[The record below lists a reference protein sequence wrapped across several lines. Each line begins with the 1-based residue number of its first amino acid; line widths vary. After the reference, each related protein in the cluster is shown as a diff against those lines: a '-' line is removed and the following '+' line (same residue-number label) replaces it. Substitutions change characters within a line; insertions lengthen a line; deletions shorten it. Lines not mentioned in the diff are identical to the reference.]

1 MKMSRFNST
10 SLLILSFLV
19 YPLILSAAEPAAAP
33 ARRPTFAELFG
44 DDVIVRGKGIE
55 VKRSQLEAAYV
66 AYRANLAARSQQIPE
81 DQRTAREAQLLE
93 RLVVTQLLAQRA
105 TDEDRKMAKELGD
118 RFMDESKKGAASE
131 ESFYRQLKALGLTPE
146 QFKKRVDEQS
156 MAEAVI
162 AREVKAK
169 IAVSE
174 TDIKGFY
181 DKGTD
186 LVVTLL
192 QADLD
197 KLVADPKSTPSDV
210 ARLKERIEL
219 KRKDNLTQLEQPER
233 VRVQHIFLAGRDLK
247 SERELTADQLKLKRQ
262 QAEKVRERAL
272 AGEDF
277 AKLVN
282 ENSEDRG
289 LAETKGIYTFGRN
302 DRFSEEFKSASFSL
316 QPGKISDVV
325 ATPFGYHVIKL
336 LERLPA
342 QKIEFEKASKDL
354 KEFLTQQQMQRTMPE
369 YFAKLRKDAAVE
381 ILDTKYQGIM
391 PKDVDPTKPD

>member
-1 MKMSRFNST
+1 MKTLRLT
-10 SLLILSFLV
+10 ITTVLVLLAVAPIA
-19 YPLILSAAEPAAAP
+19 PAAEPGATPAS

-44 DDVIVRGKGIE
+44 DDVIVRGKGVE

-66 AYRANLAARSQQIPE
+66 AYRANLAARGQQIPE

-105 TDEDRKMAKELGD
+105 TDEDKKMAKDLGD
-118 RFMDESKKGAASE
+118 RFLEESKKGAVSE
-131 ESFYRQLKALGLTPE
+131 EAFYRQLKALGLTPE

-162 AREVKAK
+162 AREVKGK
-169 IAVSE
+169 IEITERDVTAFYE
-174 TDIKGFY
+174 KGN
-181 DKGTD
+181 D

-197 KLVADPKSTPSDV
+197 KLVSDPNSSPGDV
-210 ARLKERIEL
+210 AKLKERIDQ
-219 KRKDNLTQLEQPER
+219 KRKENLAQLEQPER
-233 VRVQHIFLAGRDLK
+233 VKVQHVFFAGRDLK
-247 SERELTADQLKLKRQ
+247 SERELTADQLKLKRE
-262 QAEKVRERAL
+262 QAEKVRARAL

-277 AKLVN
+277 SKLVT

-316 QPGKISDVV
+316 ETGKISDVV
-325 ATPFGYHVIKL
+325 TTPFGYHVIKL
-336 LERLPA
+336 LERIPA
-342 QKIEFEKASKDL
+342 QKIEFEKASKDV
-354 KEFLTQQQMQRTMPE
+354 KDFLIQQQMQRVMPE
-369 YFAKLRKDAAVE
+369 YFAKLRKESAVE
-381 ILDTKYQGIM
+381 VLDAKYRSVT

>member
-1 MKMSRFNST
+1 MKTLPLPFT
-10 SLLILSFLV
+10 SVLVLLAFAVMALG
-19 YPLILSAAEPAAAP
+19 AEPGATP
-33 ARRPTFAELFG
+33 ASAKRPTFAELFG
-44 DDVIVRGKGIE
+44 DDVIVRGKGVE
-55 VKRSQLEAAYV
+55 VKRSHLETAYV
-66 AYRANLAARSQQIPE
+66 AYRANLAARGQQIPE

-118 RFMDESKKGAASE
+118 RFLEESKKGAVSE
-131 ESFYRQLKALGLTPE
+131 ESFYRQLKALGMTPE

-169 IAVSE
+169 IEITEPDVKAFYE
-174 TDIKGFY
+174 KGN
-181 DKGTD
+181 D

-197 KLVADPKSTPSDV
+197 KVVNDPKSSPGDV
-210 ARLKERIEL
+210 AKLKERIDQ
-219 KRKDNLTQLEQPER
+219 KRKENLAQLDQPER
-233 VRVQHIFLAGRDLK
+233 VRVQHVFFAGRDMK
-247 SERELTADQLKLKRQ
+247 SERELTADQLKLKREK
-262 QAEKVRERAL
+262 AEKVRARAL

-277 AKLVN
+277 AKLVT

-289 LAETKGIYTFGRN
+289 LSETKGIYTFGRN

-316 QPGKISDVV
+316 ETGKVSDVV
-325 ATPFGYHVIKL
+325 TTPFGYHVIKL
-336 LERLPA
+336 LERIPA
-342 QKIEFEKASKDL
+342 QKIEFEKASKDM
-354 KEFLTQQQMQRTMPE
+354 KDFLTQQQMQRAMPE
-369 YFAKLRKDAAVE
+369 YFAKLRKEAGVE
-381 ILDTKYQGIM
+381 ILEPKYRGAP

>member
-1 MKMSRFNST
+1 
-10 SLLILSFLV
+10 
-19 YPLILSAAEPAAAP
+19 
-33 ARRPTFAELFG
+33 
-44 DDVIVRGKGIE
+44 
-55 VKRSQLEAAYV
+55 
-66 AYRANLAARSQQIPE
+66 
-81 DQRTAREAQLLE
+81 
-93 RLVVTQLLAQRA
+93 
-105 TDEDRKMAKELGD
+105 
-118 RFMDESKKGAASE
+118 MDESKKGAASE
-131 ESFYRQLKALGLTPE
+131 EAFYRQLKALGLTPE

-162 AREVKAK
+162 AREVKSK
-169 IAVSE
+169 IEVSE

-233 VRVQHIFLAGRDLK
+233 VRVQHVFFAGRDLK

-277 AKLVN
+277 ANLVN

-316 QPGKISDVV
+316 QPGKVSDVV

-342 QKIEFEKASKDL
+342 QKIELEKASKDL

-369 YFAKLRKDAAVE
+369 YFAKLRKEAAVE
-381 ILDTKYQGIM
+381 ILDAKYRGIL

>member
-1 MKMSRFNST
+1 MKMSQFNPASLFIL
-10 SLLILSFLV
+10 SLLV
-19 YPLILSAAEPAAAP
+19 CPLILSAAEPAAEP

-55 VKRSQLEAAYV
+55 VKRSQLEAAYL
-66 AYRANLAARSQQIPE
+66 AYRANLAARGQQIPE

-93 RLVVTQLLAQRA
+93 RLVVTQLLSQRA
-105 TDEDRKMAKELGD
+105 TDEDRKMARELGD

-169 IAVSE
+169 IEVSE

-233 VRVQHIFLAGRDLK
+233 VRVQHVFFAGRDLK

-316 QPGKISDVV
+316 EPGKISSVV

-369 YFAKLRKDAAVE
+369 YFAKLRKDAGVE
-381 ILDTKYQGIM
+381 ILDTKYRGIL

>member
-1 MKMSRFNST
+1 MKMSQFNPASPFIL
-10 SLLILSFLV
+10 SLLV
-19 YPLILSAAEPAAAP
+19 CPLILSAAEPAAEP

-55 VKRSQLEAAYV
+55 VKRSQLEAAYL
-66 AYRANLAARSQQIPE
+66 AYRANLAARGQQIPE

-93 RLVVTQLLAQRA
+93 RLVVTQLLSQRA
-105 TDEDRKMAKELGD
+105 TDEDRKMARELGD

-169 IAVSE
+169 IEVSE

-233 VRVQHIFLAGRDLK
+233 VRVQHVFFAGRDLK

-316 QPGKISDVV
+316 EAGKISDVV

-342 QKIEFEKASKDL
+342 QKIDFEKASKDL
-354 KEFLTQQQMQRTMPE
+354 KDFLTQQQMQRAMPE
-369 YFAKLRKDAAVE
+369 YFAKLRKDAGVE
-381 ILDTKYQGIM
+381 ILDTKYRGIL

>member
-10 SLLILSFLV
+10 SSLILSFLV
-19 YPLILSAAEPAAAP
+19 CPLILSAADPAAAP

-66 AYRANLAARSQQIPE
+66 AYRANLAARGQQIPE

-93 RLVVTQLLAQRA
+93 RLIVTQLLAQRA

-131 ESFYRQLKALGLTPE
+131 EAFYRQLKALGLTPE

-162 AREVKAK
+162 AREVKGK
-169 IAVSE
+169 IEVSE

-233 VRVQHIFLAGRDLK
+233 VRVQHVFYAGRDLK

-272 AGEDF
+272 TGEDF

-316 QPGKISDVV
+316 QAGKISDVV

-369 YFAKLRKDAAVE
+369 YFAKLRQDAGVE
-381 ILDTKYQGIM
+381 ILDTKYRGIL